1 MVINKEG
8 VLQIIQVMKTL
19 TEKEKFSNRLNLAL
33 DSVFQRTLKSSE
45 IATKFNLRYPNGSVT
60 QQAVYKW
67 VNGLAI
73 PSDDKIE
80 TLAKW
85 LDVNP
90 EWLRYGVS
98 DENRLWESCSEYDE
112 VLLRL
117 IQPLSQEEKKALV
130 QVITAFKKP

>member
-1 MVINKEG
+1 
-8 VLQIIQVMKTL
+8 MKIL
-19 TEKEKFSNRLNLAL
+19 TEKEKFSNRLNLTL
-33 DSVFQRTLKSSE
+33 RSVFKRTLKNSE
-45 IATKFNLRYPNGSVT
+45 IATKFNRRHPNERVT

-98 DENRLWESCSEYDE
+98 DENQLWENCSEYDE